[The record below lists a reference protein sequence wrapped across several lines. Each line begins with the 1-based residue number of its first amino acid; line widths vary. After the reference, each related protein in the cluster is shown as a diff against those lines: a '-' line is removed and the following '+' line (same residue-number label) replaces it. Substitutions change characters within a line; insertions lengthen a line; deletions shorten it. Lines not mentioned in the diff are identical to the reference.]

1 VTRPFLRLALA
12 AASVSAVTAAAMVPA
27 SSEAVAVY
35 SIQTGRSIVLKTPGL
50 ERVAVGDSRIAGIV
64 PLGTSEVVVNGKS
77 PGHTTI
83 FIWMGG
89 ARKTYEFTVT
99 DQNLDAIAGIL
110 RGAIDE
116 PGVEVVTF
124 AQNIIIRGSVPDSA
138 AMQKVNDIIK
148 RFSGISFS
156 GGNASGTGKIVNAL
170 VVREPMG
177 NIAERIAA
185 EVPDARNI
193 RIDSDP
199 DGDVIVSGSVTS
211 RVEAESVLDHVK
223 GLAGP
228 FLAADGKVVDRLEV
242 GTTSQIDVKVYVL
255 EIDKTG
261 QSTLGLRLQSATE
274 TTVGTAQF
282 NISSTP
288 SLVDVEF
295 PAAKAGLQVGPFQRI
310 SLLAPTLDLLITQG
324 HARILSSPDLL
335 SLPGKEANFLVGGQI
350 PIPVSNGLG
359 SVSIEYKDYGVKLD
373 VTPTLLGDGSV
384 ETKINP
390 EISDLDFADGIQL
403 NGFTVPALKTSRIST
418 DVITKDGESIVM
430 GGLLRRIEEKNLT
443 KIPLLSDI
451 PILGRLFTSTNYQ
464 NQNTDVVFVMTPNVV
479 TK

>member
-1 VTRPFLRLALA
+1 
-12 AASVSAVTAAAMVPA
+12 
-27 SSEAVAVY
+27 
-35 SIQTGRSIVLKTPGL
+35 
-50 ERVAVGDSRIAGIV
+50 V

-274 TTVGTAQF
+274 TNVGTAQF

>member
-1 VTRPFLRLALA
+1 MTRPFLRLALA

-64 PLGTSEVVVNGKS
+64 PLGTSEVVVNGKA

-83 FIWMGG
+83 FIWTGG
-89 ARKTYEFTVT
+89 ERKTYEFTVT

-116 PGVEVVTF
+116 PGVQVVTF
-124 AQNIIIRGSVPDSA
+124 AQNIIIQGSVPDSA

-156 GGNASGTGKIVNAL
+156 GGSSGGQGKIVNAL

-199 DGDVIVSGSVTS
+199 DGDVIVSGAVTS

-274 TTVGTAQF
+274 TTPGTAQF
-282 NISSTP
+282 TISPTP
-288 SLVDVEF
+288 SLVDIEF
-295 PAAKAGLQVGPFQRI
+295 PAAKSGLAVGPFQRI
-310 SLLAPTLDLLITQG
+310 SLLAPDARPAD
-324 HARILSSPDLL
+324 HARPR
-335 SLPGKEANFLVGGQI
+335 
-350 PIPVSNGLG
+350 
-359 SVSIEYKDYGVKLD
+359 
-373 VTPTLLGDGSV
+373 
-384 ETKINP
+384 
-390 EISDLDFADGIQL
+390 AD
-403 NGFTVPALKTSRIST
+403 
-418 DVITKDGESIVM
+418 
-430 GGLLRRIEEKNLT
+430 
-443 KIPLLSDI
+443 PLLAGPAVAARQRSEL
-451 PILGRLFTSTNYQ
+451 PRGRPDPDPGLERSR
-464 NQNTDVVFVMTPNVV
+464 
-479 TK
+479 

>member
-1 VTRPFLRLALA
+1 
-12 AASVSAVTAAAMVPA
+12 
-27 SSEAVAVY
+27 
-35 SIQTGRSIVLKTPGL
+35 
-50 ERVAVGDSRIAGIV
+50 
-64 PLGTSEVVVNGKS
+64 
-77 PGHTTI
+77 
-83 FIWMGG
+83 
-89 ARKTYEFTVT
+89 
-99 DQNLDAIAGIL
+99 
-110 RGAIDE
+110 
-116 PGVEVVTF
+116 
-124 AQNIIIRGSVPDSA
+124 
-138 AMQKVNDIIK
+138 
-148 RFSGISFS
+148 
-156 GGNASGTGKIVNAL
+156 

-199 DGDVIVSGSVTS
+199 DGDVIVSGAVTS

-274 TTVGTAQF
+274 TQPGVAQF
-282 NISSTP
+282 TISPTP
-288 SLVDVEF
+288 SLVSVEF
-295 PAAKAGLQVGPFQRI
+295 PASRPGLQVGPFQRI
-310 SLLAPTLDLLITQG
+310 SLLAPTLDLLVTQG

>member
-1 VTRPFLRLALA
+1 
-12 AASVSAVTAAAMVPA
+12 
-27 SSEAVAVY
+27 
-35 SIQTGRSIVLKTPGL
+35 
-50 ERVAVGDSRIAGIV
+50 
-64 PLGTSEVVVNGKS
+64 VVNGKA

-138 AMQKVNDIIK
+138 GMQKVNDIIK

-156 GGNASGTGKIVNAL
+156 GGNSGGTGKIVNAL

-199 DGDVIVSGSVTS
+199 DGDVIVSGAVTS

-228 FLAADGKVVDRLEV
+228 FLAANGKVVDRLEV

-274 TTVGTAQF
+274 TQPGVAQF
-282 NISSTP
+282 TISPTP
-288 SLVDVEF
+288 SLVSVEF
-295 PAAKAGLQVGPFQRI
+295 PASRPGLQVGPFQRI

>member
-1 VTRPFLRLALA
+1 
-12 AASVSAVTAAAMVPA
+12 
-27 SSEAVAVY
+27 
-35 SIQTGRSIVLKTPGL
+35 
-50 ERVAVGDSRIAGIV
+50 
-64 PLGTSEVVVNGKS
+64 VVNGKA

-83 FIWMGG
+83 FIWTGG
-89 ARKTYEFTVT
+89 VRKTYEFTVT

-116 PGVEVVTF
+116 PGVQVVTF
-124 AQNIIIRGSVPDSA
+124 SQNIIIQGSVPDSA

-156 GGNASGTGKIVNAL
+156 GGNTGGQGKIVNAL

-211 RVEAESVLDHVK
+211 RVEAESVLAHVK

-274 TTVGTAQF
+274 TQPGVAQF
-282 NISSTP
+282 TISPTP
-288 SLVDVEF
+288 SLVSVEF
-295 PAAKAGLQVGPFQRI
+295 PASRPGLQVGPFQRI

>member
-1 VTRPFLRLALA
+1 MTRPFLRLAL
-12 AASVSAVTAAAMVPA
+12 TAATASAFAAVAMVPA

-50 ERVAVGDSRIAGIV
+50 ERVAVGDSKIAGIV
-64 PLGTSEVVVNGKS
+64 PLGTSEVVVNGKT

-83 FIWMGG
+83 FIWMNG

-99 DQNLDAIAGIL
+99 DQNLDAVAGIL

-116 PGVEVVTF
+116 PDVEIVTF
-124 AQNIIIRGSVPDSA
+124 GQNIILRGNVPDAA
-138 AMQKVNDIIK
+138 AMAKVNDILK
-148 RFSGISFS
+148 RFNGVSFNS
-156 GGNASGTGKIVNAL
+156 ATAGSGKIVNAL
-170 VVREPMG
+170 VVRQPLG
-177 NIAERIAA
+177 NINEQIAA
-185 EVPDARNI
+185 AVPSATNI

-199 DGDVIVSGSVTS
+199 DGDVIVSGNVTS
-211 RVEAESVLDHVK
+211 RVDAENVLNHVK
-223 GLAGP
+223 GLSGP
-228 FLAADGKVVDRLEV
+228 FLAAGGKVVDRLEV

-274 TTVGTAQF
+274 TTVGQPQF
-282 NISSTP
+282 TVASTP
-288 SLVDVEF
+288 SFVSVEY
-295 PAAKAGLQVGPFQRI
+295 PAAKSGLSVGPFQRI
-310 SLLAPTLDLLITQG
+310 SLLAPTLDLLVTQG
-324 HARILSSPDLL
+324 HARILSSPDLV
-335 SLPGKEANFLVGGQI
+335 SMPGKEATFLVGGQI

-359 SVSIEYKDYGVKLD
+359 TVSITYKDYGVNLD
-373 VTPTLLGDGSV
+373 VTPNLLGDGSV

-390 EISDLDFADGIQL
+390 EISDLDFGNGIQI
-403 NGFTVPALKTSRIST
+403 NGFVVPALKTSRIST

-430 GGLLRRIEEKNLT
+430 GGLLRRIETKNLT

-451 PILGRLFTSTNYQ
+451 PILGKLFTSTNYQ
-464 NQNTDVVFVMTPNVV
+464 TSNTDVVFVMTPTVV